1 MLIANFAAGENT
13 FRKCKTLES
22 TETYNRLMENAGKAI
37 SLSSNTER
45 LATFSASRSENIIV
59 TSYAAAGFSYAA
71 ESGYISCDGC
81 GLTLQGCDI
90 HAYDAVSLHKTY
102 APTCK
107 FLATTDFK
115 HVGKSI
121 VQLHHYSPVVV

>member
-1 MLIANFAAGENT
+1 
-13 FRKCKTLES
+13 
-22 TETYNRLMENAGKAI
+22 MENASKAI

-45 LATFSASRSENIIV
+45 LATFSACRSENIIA

-81 GLTLQGCDI
+81 GLTLHSCDI

-102 APTCK
+102 APNCK
-107 FLATTDFK
+107 FLGTNDSTHFGMFD
-115 HVGKSI
+115 
-121 VQLHHYSPVVV
+121 